1 MTGKRRLL
9 LVAGLAGAAALALA
23 GALVSERETAATSPA
38 PVAAPAVASKPAAE
52 TAPSLAPA
60 PNALQ
65 QGHAVATPTGTPT
78 LDDVLMADVPN
89 EVLVA
94 GLDASDP
101 VVVAEAANALVGR
114 GALSAVDALV
124 AFDVIGKPRAAP
136 SVVYALGR
144 LGAMAE
150 PEQRQKVVE
159 RLLALMAEEK
169 ARGAQESQGNLLQIY
184 EALGDTGDAMA
195 VAPLERELLDPT
207 VRTAPKVVIVQALV
221 ALRAQ
226 QSRATLEALAA
237 QLAPLATGSDF
248 EAELR
253 RDLLAAIRQALV
265 QLI

>member
-1 MTGKRRLL
+1 MTAKRRLL
-9 LVAGLAGAAALALA
+9 LLAGLAGVAALALA
-23 GALVSERETAATSPA
+23 GALASERETTATATAAAVT
-38 PVAAPAVASKPAAE
+38 PAVASKPAAE
-52 TAPSLAPA
+52 SAPTLAPSALATEQSPA
-60 PNALQ
+60 L
-65 QGHAVATPTGTPT
+65 ATATPT
-78 LDDVLMADVPN
+78 LDDVLTADTPT

-94 GLDASDP
+94 GLDAGDP

-114 GALSAVDALV
+114 GALSAIDALV

-136 SVVYALGR
+136 SIIYALGR
-144 LGAMAE
+144 LAAMAE
-150 PEQRQKVVE
+150 PEQREKVVE
-159 RLLALMAEEK
+159 RLLALLAEEK
-169 ARGAQESQGNLLQIY
+169 RRGAQESQGNLLQIY
-184 EALGDTGDAMA
+184 EALGDSGDAMA

-226 QSRATLEALAA
+226 QSRGTLETLAA